1 MARAKNSAKN
11 RNGEMAH
18 WTPELVASTEES
30 LEPVKARYP
39 EIETLELPRIP
50 DWVASLCVR
59 LTFLGLFKHV
69 APRILCDTILTFH
82 DAFFLVRHGPAL
94 GL

>member
-50 DWVASLCVR
+50 DWVASLV
-59 LTFLGLFKHV
+59 
-69 APRILCDTILTFH
+69 
-82 DAFFLVRHGPAL
+82 
-94 GL
+94 

>member
-11 RNGEMAH
+11 RNGSLDSSWWLH
-18 WTPELVASTEES
+18 PTEES

-69 APRILCDTILTFH
+69 APRILCETILTFH